1 MKTQSHT
8 IVGTCQNLGSS
19 TNLVRQQSKRE
30 REKRSVSLFITI
42 VLIDQAPSPNQT
54 KYRSQL
60 QSQIRDTP
68 GVKLKE
74 TRVGT

>member
-1 MKTQSHT
+1 MS
-8 IVGTCQNLGSS
+8 VYCQNLGSS
-19 TNLVRQQSKRE
+19 TSAAAKQTKE
-30 REKRSVSLFITI
+30 RKEKCLITLFI
-42 VLIDQAPSPNQT
+42 VLIDQAPSPNQAQ
-54 KYRSQL
+54 YRSQL